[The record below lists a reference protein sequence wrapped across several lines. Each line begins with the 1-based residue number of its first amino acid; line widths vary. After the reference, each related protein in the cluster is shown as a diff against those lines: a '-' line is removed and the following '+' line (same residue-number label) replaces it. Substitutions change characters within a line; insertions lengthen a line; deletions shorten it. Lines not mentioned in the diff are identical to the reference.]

1 MGADA
6 GGRAV
11 GSLLNDICAMPNL
24 DIRLADET
32 FEDYLL
38 NGQFAFMVHGYA
50 DARVGEPVAAWALE
64 TVEPFE
70 KDYGLDCPQL
80 CDRRQSTQATVLV
93 AWLGEHAV
101 GHIVLRA
108 HWNGFGYIDELAV
121 DRPARR
127 LGVARSLLERARQWS
142 QARELAG
149 VVLETQNNN
158 LAACRLYETFG
169 FVVGSVDHLCYRGI
183 DPQTRE
189 TGIFWYLIF
198 TSD

>member
-1 MGADA
+1 
-6 GGRAV
+6 
-11 GSLLNDICAMPNL
+11 MPNL
-24 DIRLADET
+24 AIRAADET

-38 NGQFAFMVHGYA
+38 NGRFTFTVHGYA
-50 DARVGEPVAAWALE
+50 DARIDEPVAAWPLE
-64 TVEPFE
+64 AVKPFE
-70 KDYGLDCPQL
+70 KDYGLDGQHFCE
-80 CDRRQSTQATVLV
+80 RRQSTGATVLV

-108 HWNGFGYIDELAV
+108 HWNGFGYVDELAV

-127 LGVARSLLERARQWS
+127 LGVARALLERAEQWS
-142 QARELAG
+142 RERDLAG

-158 LAACRLYETFG
+158 LAACRLYEGFG
-169 FVVGSVDHLCYRGI
+169 FVVGSIDHLCYRGI

-198 TSD
+198 KSS